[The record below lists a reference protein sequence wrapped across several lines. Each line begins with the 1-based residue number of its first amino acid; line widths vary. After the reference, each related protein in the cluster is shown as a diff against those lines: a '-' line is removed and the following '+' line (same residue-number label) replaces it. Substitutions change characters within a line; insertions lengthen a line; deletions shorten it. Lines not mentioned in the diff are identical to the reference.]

1 MARDP
6 SCLFCKI
13 VAGELPATI
22 VRQDDTATAFRDINP
37 QMATHV
43 LVVPN
48 DHIAD
53 TDELEPAHD
62 ELVGRLVRTAAA
74 IARDEGVAATGYR
87 LVVNTGSDALNSVPH
102 LHLHLLGGRRMGWPP
117 G

>member
-6 SCLFCKI
+6 SCLFCKV

-22 VRQDDTATAFRDINP
+22 VRQDDAVTAFRDINP

-53 TDELEPAHD
+53 TDALQPADD
-62 ELVGRLVRTAAA
+62 ELVGRLVRAAAA

-87 LVVNTGSDALNSVPH
+87 LVVNTGADALNSVPH